1 MSEKGPY
8 VGPQTKPRQE
18 PSSVVTLESVDYTA
32 AKVSGVFAVTVPG
45 AVWRSR
51 PAFGDLET
59 EIANAIRGVLDAHA
73 IQQSEGAAS

>member
-1 MSEKGPY
+1 MDERGPWT
-8 VGPQTKPRQE
+8 GHLTKLRQQ
-18 PSSVVTLESVDYTA
+18 PPSVVTLESVDYTE

-59 EIANAIRGVLDAHA
+59 EIEQAIWAVLQRHTD
-73 IQQSEGAAS
+73 GG

>member
-1 MSEKGPY
+1 MSDRGPY
-8 VGPQTKPRQE
+8 TGPQTKPRQE
-18 PSSVVTLESVDYTA
+18 PSSVVTLESVDYTD

-59 EIANAIRGVLDAHA
+59 EIEQAIRGVLERHA
-73 IQQSEGAAS
+73 K

>member
-1 MSEKGPY
+1 MMDERGPY
-8 VGPQTKPRQE
+8 VGPQTKPRQI
-18 PSSVVTLESVDYTA
+18 PSSVVTLESVDYTE

-59 EIANAIRGVLDAHA
+59 EIEKAIQGVLEGHA
-73 IQQSEGAAS
+73 QR